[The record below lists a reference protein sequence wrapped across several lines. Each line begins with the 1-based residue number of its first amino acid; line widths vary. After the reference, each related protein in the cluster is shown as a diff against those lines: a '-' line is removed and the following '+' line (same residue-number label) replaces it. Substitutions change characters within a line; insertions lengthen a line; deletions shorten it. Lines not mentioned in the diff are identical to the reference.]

1 MQYTMLI
8 IRSEYRKKTATK
20 AHTSLIRKFLHCNIA
35 NANDAIHLNGIR
47 NVQINFIQ
55 TMDRFC
61 VFVVVVVIQLLAAND
76 TVRAAEM
83 SMLCHMATLSVFN
96 ATFFYPSISRSFAPF
111 SSPYSATRD
120 ERMIRF
126 VTADSCSILE

>member
-1 MQYTMLI
+1 M
-8 IRSEYRKKTATK
+8 
-20 AHTSLIRKFLHCNIA
+20 HCNIA

-47 NVQINFIQ
+47 NVQIYFIQ

-61 VFVVVVVIQLLAAND
+61 VVVVVVIQLLAAND
-76 TVRAAEM
+76 TVRAVEM

-96 ATFFYPSISRSFAPF
+96 ATFFYLSISRSFAPF